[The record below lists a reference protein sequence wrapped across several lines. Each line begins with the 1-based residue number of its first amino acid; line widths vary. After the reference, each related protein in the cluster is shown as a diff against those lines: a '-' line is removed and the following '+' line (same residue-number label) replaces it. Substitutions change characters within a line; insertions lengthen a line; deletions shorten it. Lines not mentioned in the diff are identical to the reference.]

1 MKAYIKAIV
10 FATLIFAFSGC
21 KDLEELNVDP
31 NNPAEVSTATLMTG
45 AEKKMMD
52 YVYDNWFSGRQALLY
67 PQYWAQRTYT
77 EEDRYQIRESVNN
90 SYFNHLYTVVG
101 NLVRIENLNTDP
113 ATKVEMAVYGNNENQ
128 IAAAKIL
135 KIWLMQVM
143 VDTWG
148 SIPYSE
154 AFLLEDEGVLYPK
167 YDDLNELYSKFIEE
181 LTTAVDM
188 INEDE
193 DVFNP
198 DAHIDNIYNG
208 NSIRW
213 KKFGNSL
220 KCRLAL
226 RLSKVDNNWKSYI
239 AEAITSGV
247 FEDNSDNAVYSYL
260 NTSPNECYFY
270 RGFFIDQRNDF
281 SIAKPFVD
289 LLKGQSDTLNEKPH
303 PFGGV
308 SDPRLPIY
316 TTARSGKYIGLPYG
330 LKSNQMTDDIRAA
343 APTFYSNRPIAV
355 DAAFA
360 VPFMTYPELC
370 FILSEYK
377 NFDAEEYEKG
387 VRASLEYWNALYV
400 KLRQPDAKDIPIK
413 EADIVAYVNAVSGTV
428 NAETVATQK
437 YLHLYMQGTE
447 AWAEYRRTGYPNTL
461 LKPGENSGVLY
472 EYDDDGNVIG
482 EEIGKFEPLSESK
495 GDIPAR
501 VKYPTNE
508 STLNSKGFNA
518 AVAKLQDGTNNYY
531 SKMFWDVRTTANPHP
546 ANK

>member
-31 NNPAEVSTATLMTG
+31 NNPAKVSTATLMTG

-52 YVYDNWFSGRQALLY
+52 FIYDNWFSGRQALLY

-90 SYFNHLYTVVG
+90 SYFNHLYTVAG
-101 NLVRIENLNTDP
+101 NLVRIEKLNSDSITQ
-113 ATKVEMAVYGNNENQ
+113 VEMAIYGNNENQ

-135 KIWLMQVM
+135 KVWLMQVM

-154 AFLLEDEGVLYPK
+154 AFLLEDENILYPK
-167 YDDLNELYSKFIEE
+167 YDDLNELYYKFIEE

-193 DVFNP
+193 VVFTSG
-198 DAHIDNIYNG
+198 DHIYDG
-208 NSIRW
+208 DPTLW

-226 RLSKVDNNWKSYI
+226 RLSKVDNKWKDYI
-239 AEAITSGV
+239 AEAIASGV
-247 FEDNSDNAVYSYL
+247 FTSNSDNAVFPYL
-260 NTSPNECYFY
+260 NSSPNECFFY
-270 RGFFIDQRNDF
+270 RGYFVDNRNDF
-281 SIAKPFVD
+281 SMAKPFVD
-289 LLKGQSDTLNEKPH
+289 LLKGQSDTLNNKPN
-303 PFGGV
+303 PFGTIV
-308 SDPRLPIY
+308 DPRLQIY
-316 TTARSGKYIGLPYG
+316 TTPRSGKYIGLPYG
-330 LKSNQMTDDIRAA
+330 LRSNQMSNPIRNA
-343 APTFYSNRPIAV
+343 APSFYANRPIAI
-355 DAAFA
+355 DPNFA

-377 NFDAEEYEKG
+377 NFDAEEYRNG
-387 VRASLEYWNALYV
+387 VRASLEYWNSLYV
-400 KLRQPDAKDIPIK
+400 QLRQPKPEAIPIK
-413 EADIVAYVNAVSGTV
+413 EADIITYVNAVSGTV
-428 NAETVATQK
+428 NAEIVATQK
-437 YLHLYMQGTE
+437 YIHLYMQGTE
-447 AWAEYRRTGYPNTL
+447 AWSEYRRTGYPKTL
-461 LKPGENSGVLY
+461 LKPGENSAILY
-472 EYDDDGNVIG
+472 KYDDDGNIISQ
-482 EEIGKFEPLSESK
+482 EIAKFDPLSETK

-518 AVAKLQDGTNNYY
+518 AVAKLQDRTNNYY
-531 SKMFWDVRTTANPHP
+531 SKMFWDVRTTTNPHP